1 MTNVRFNIN
10 ITSWRGGGEGGST
23 NKVSIKG
30 FYEMGISGVK
40 LFHSLVD
47 TCAKFQDNVSKFLWS
62 NTLVC
67 DAEP

>member
-1 MTNVRFNIN
+1 MTNVYFIIDIN
-10 ITSWRGGGEGGST
+10 SCREGGGDT
-23 NKVSIKG
+23 KKVYIKG

-47 TCAKFQDNVSKFLWS
+47 TCTKFQDNVSKFLWS